1 MADDSEGEVSSI
13 DSLDGAE
20 EQIGGMNITN
30 DPPVTSTTST
40 SEGHKTVHEKELHH
54 FKCSLKFRGVERD
67 QLRAI
72 IQPILEGLGDSQGLE
87 LGLRDALKNLTFR
100 INTSIRPGEH
110 EQRLD
115 RRTPGHIVLEKRLNE
130 LKRLVLKRLVQENV
144 ILQDDFTPLQIK
156 KMFCQDRCAN
166 PCTNNCYS
174 TMINE
179 AYHKQQ
185 DKLLDIPQL
194 GLDGCRPEDD
204 GKLWMITK
212 KVWDDISSQ
221 DLADLKATKGPKQF
235 KKQFELNDDESKIK
249 GNKKCEA
256 SHKEFLDLIYTR
268 LLNSFGANEMRL
280 NQRSKMIW
288 TDSLLHG

>member
-54 FKCSLKFRGVERD
+54 FKCGLKFRGVERD

-156 KMFCQDRCAN
+156 KIFCQAKGCAH

-194 GLDGCRPEDD
+194 GLDGCKPEDD
-204 GKLWMITK
+204 GKRWMLT
-212 KVWDDISSQ
+212 
-221 DLADLKATKGPKQF
+221 
-235 KKQFELNDDESKIK
+235 
-249 GNKKCEA
+249 
-256 SHKEFLDLIYTR
+256 
-268 LLNSFGANEMRL
+268 
-280 NQRSKMIW
+280 
-288 TDSLLHG
+288 